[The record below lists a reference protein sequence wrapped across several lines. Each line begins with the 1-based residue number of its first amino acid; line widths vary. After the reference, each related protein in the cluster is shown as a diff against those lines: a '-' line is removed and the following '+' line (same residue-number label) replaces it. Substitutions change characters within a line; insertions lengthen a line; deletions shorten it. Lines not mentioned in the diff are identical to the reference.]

1 MGWPRMGG
9 DPWGG
14 GSLRWAEGSVAGAA
28 WAGQPQWTEL
38 ANAPPSAGH
47 RPAQGERKA
56 LQEIGQL
63 AQEAA
68 VMALMT
74 LLRAPVTA
82 GPASAHTCLSCHSGP
97 ALGPL

>member
-38 ANAPPSAGH
+38 ANAPPSAGP
-47 RPAQGERKA
+47 RPAQGEGKA
-56 LQEIGQL
+56 LQGRSHRRL
-63 AQEAA
+63 GSW
-68 VMALMT
+68 
-74 LLRAPVTA
+74 LRRPR
-82 GPASAHTCLSCHSGP
+82 
-97 ALGPL
+97 